1 MLKAKSIVSILFLI
15 ASFYYEAQSYKQVP
29 EWSKDAVMYELN
41 VRQFSSDGTF
51 EAIYDELPRLK
62 KMGIDII
69 WLMPIHP
76 IGELNR
82 KGSKGSYY
90 AVKDYKKINPFFGNE
105 SSFKKLVQLTH
116 DQGMKLI
123 IDWVANHTSPDNI
136 WIEQGHLNW
145 YTLDSIGGVQ
155 PPPGTDWW
163 DVSDLDYD
171 NMDMRSAMI
180 DAMEYWV
187 REFDIDGY
195 RCDVAGWVPVDFWND
210 ARKALDKIKPVF
222 MLAEDEGEKL
232 HDLAF
237 DMTYGWEFHHIMNEV
252 AKKHMNADSI
262 IAYFERER
270 KRFASNAYRLHF
282 TSNHDENS
290 WNGTEYER
298 MGKGA
303 ECFAV
308 LSSTIHGMPLI
319 YNGQESSFNR
329 RLEFFE
335 KDSIDWGTF
344 DKNTFYNTLFNFK
357 KENPALWNGDFG
369 AFPEFIE
376 TGNPNVLLF
385 KRVKGDNCV
394 IGLFNLSESKQNVKF
409 KCDNCKGTYKELFS
423 DESFSM
429 SCKKNKVS
437 LDAWGFKVYST
448 NE

>member
-1 MLKAKSIVSILFLI
+1 
-15 ASFYYEAQSYKQVP
+15 
-29 EWSKDAVMYELN
+29 
-41 VRQFSSDGTF
+41 
-51 EAIYDELPRLK
+51 
-62 KMGIDII
+62 MG
-69 WLMPIHP
+69 
-76 IGELNR
+76 
-82 KGSKGSYY
+82 
-90 AVKDYKKINPFFGNE
+90 
-105 SSFKKLVQLTH
+105 
-116 DQGMKLI
+116 
-123 IDWVANHTSPDNI
+123 
-136 WIEQGHLNW
+136 
-145 YTLDSIGGVQ
+145 
-155 PPPGTDWW
+155 
-163 DVSDLDYD
+163 
-171 NMDMRSAMI
+171 
-180 DAMEYWV
+180 

-210 ARKALDKIKPVF
+210 ARRALDKIKPVF

-232 HDLAF
+232 HDFAF

-335 KDSIDWGTF
+335 KDSIDWGTY
-344 DKNTFYNTLFNFK
+344 DKNGFYNTLFKFK

-385 KRVKGDNCV
+385 KRVKSDNCV

-409 KCDNCKGTYKELFS
+409 KCDNCKGTYNELFS

-437 LDAWGFKVYST
+437 LDAWEFKVYST

>member
-41 VRQFSSDGTF
+41 VRQFSSEGTF

-163 DVSDLDYD
+163 DVSDLNYD

-262 IAYFERER
+262 IAYFDRER

-298 MGKGA
+298 MVKELSALLSFHQLYTECHSFIMGKNHHSIADWNFLKKIRLIG
-303 ECFAV
+303 EHLIRIPF
-308 LSSTIHGMPLI
+308 TIHCSILRRKIQHYGMEILAPFL
-319 YNGQESSFNR
+319 NS
-329 RLEFFE
+329 
-335 KDSIDWGTF
+335 
-344 DKNTFYNTLFNFK
+344 
-357 KENPALWNGDFG
+357 
-369 AFPEFIE
+369 
-376 TGNPNVLLF
+376 
-385 KRVKGDNCV
+385 
-394 IGLFNLSESKQNVKF
+394 SKQETQMCCFLN
-409 KCDNCKGTYKELFS
+409 
-423 DESFSM
+423 ESRETT
-429 SCKKNKVS
+429 VS
-437 LDAWGFKVYST
+437 LDCLTFLSQGKM
-448 NE
+448 